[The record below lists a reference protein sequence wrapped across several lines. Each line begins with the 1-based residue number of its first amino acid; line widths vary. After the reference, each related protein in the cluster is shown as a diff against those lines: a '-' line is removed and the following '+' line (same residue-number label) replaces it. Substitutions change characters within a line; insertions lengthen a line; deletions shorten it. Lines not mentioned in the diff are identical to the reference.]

1 MIKSDKI
8 HGDCKVPTENDAFNS
23 EISYFL
29 QFFLTFG
36 ILNFYI
42 LFSPLFECYVWRR
55 FKRSGLKTKEG
66 REDRKL
72 IRFGNGA
79 QRLQLSVSD
88 VDLVN

>member
-1 MIKSDKI
+1 MVIARFQLKMMQSTAK
-8 HGDCKVPTENDAFNS
+8 FLL
-23 EISYFL
+23 FL
-29 QFFLTFG
+29 QFFVTFG
-36 ILNFYI
+36 NLNFYI
-42 LFSPLFECYVWRR
+42 LFSPLFERYVWRR